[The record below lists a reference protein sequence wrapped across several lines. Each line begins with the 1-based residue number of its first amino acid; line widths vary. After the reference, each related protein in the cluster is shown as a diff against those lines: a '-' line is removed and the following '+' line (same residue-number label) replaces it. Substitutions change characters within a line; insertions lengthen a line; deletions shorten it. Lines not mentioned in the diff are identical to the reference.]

1 MPATPELIHK
11 FFETYGWQF
20 EYEPATHTWH
30 TGFRGDSNNF
40 NIVVQLTSNWLYFAI
55 NPLVNCPRDELC
67 AGRLH
72 HHLLRLNHIIN
83 MAKFSVDSEGD
94 VVLTVELPTENLDYS
109 EFADGLN
116 ALSYYADEHYVDI
129 LNVAQNADYEP
140 TLPDED
146 DEGREDDEDDEESET
161 DLGMN

>member
-1 MPATPELIHK
+1 MPATPDLIHK
-11 FFETYGWQF
+11 FFESYGWQF
-20 EYEPATHTWH
+20 EYEPATMTWH

-55 NPLVNCPRDELC
+55 NPLVNCPRDAEC
-67 AGRLH
+67 AGPLH

-83 MAKFSVDSEGD
+83 MAKFSVDGEGD

-116 ALSYYADEHYVDI
+116 ALSYYADEHFVDI
-129 LNVAQNADYEP
+129 LNVAQNPDYQP
-140 TLPDED
+140 TLPDDPPEEDGED
-146 DEGREDDEDDEESET
+146 DNSES